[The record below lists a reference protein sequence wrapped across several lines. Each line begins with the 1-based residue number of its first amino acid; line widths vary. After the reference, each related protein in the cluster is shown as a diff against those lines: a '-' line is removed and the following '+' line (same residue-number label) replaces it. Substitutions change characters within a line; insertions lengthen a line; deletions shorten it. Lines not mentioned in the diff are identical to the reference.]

1 MMAPMRTANAA
12 LILLFAAA
20 PAATQLSAQPVAL
33 PAGVSPPASLQVSDT
48 VHCAYDLM
56 STEDREMALLLLE
69 REVGS
74 SSKTHENSL
83 NLKVIDRLVDAARD
97 KCAAPY
103 AWTGGR
109 SEAAV
114 AYAMNE
120 LMSEGVA
127 QALEAKG
134 HSIAPIEDFFTARRG
149 DLAGLSEITGAN
161 SEAFR
166 AYLITR
172 GWEKSESS
180 SLGIAEF
187 YLESLLH
194 RDSEA
199 RRFTAATKAGLPS
212 MLKTPP
218 SRVRTARRGRH

>member
-1 MMAPMRTANAA
+1 MAAMRSVYAA
-12 LILLFAAA
+12 LTLALMLAA
-20 PAATQLSAQPVAL
+20 PVAAQPSAL
-33 PAGVSPPASLQVSDT
+33 PAGVTPAASLLVSDT
-48 VHCAYDLM
+48 VHCAYDQM

-74 SSKTHENSL
+74 SSKTHENSP

-103 AWTGGR
+103 AWTSRR
-109 SEAAV
+109 SAAAV

-127 QALEAKG
+127 QALVAKG
-134 HSIAPIEDFFTARRG
+134 HSVAPIEEFFTVRRS
-149 DLAGLSEITGAN
+149 DLAGISEITGAN

-199 RRFTAATKAGLPS
+199 RRFTAATKAALPP
-212 MLKTPP
+212 MLKTPS
-218 SRVRTARRGRH
+218 SRARTAKRGRH

>member
-1 MMAPMRTANAA
+1 MVPMLSANTA
-12 LILLFAAA
+12 LILSLLLAA
-20 PAATQLSAQPVAL
+20 PAAAQSGAQPGAL
-33 PAGVSPPASLQVSDT
+33 PAGVSPAASLQVSDT
-48 VHCAYDLM
+48 VHCAYDQM

-74 SSKTHENSL
+74 SNKTHENSP

-114 AYAMNE
+114 AFAMNE

-134 HSIAPIEDFFTARRG
+134 HPIAPIEEFFTARRG
-149 DLAGLSEITGAN
+149 DLAGLSDITGAN

-199 RRFTAATKAGLPS
+199 RRFTAATKAALPS

-218 SRVRTARRGRH
+218 SRARTARRGRH

>member
-1 MMAPMRTANAA
+1 MDRAA
-12 LILLFAAA
+12 YSLALGLLASFALAA
-20 PAATQLSAQPVAL
+20 PTVAQTSAL
-33 PAGVSPPASLQVSDT
+33 PPRVTPASSLAVSNT
-48 VHCAYDLM
+48 VHCAFDLM

-74 SSKTHENSL
+74 SSTTHENSP
-83 NLKVIDRLVDAARD
+83 NLKVIVRLVDAARA

-109 SEAAV
+109 SDAAV
-114 AYAMNE
+114 AFAMNE
-120 LMSEGVA
+120 LMSEAVA

-134 HSIAPIEDFFTARRG
+134 HSIAPIEEFFTLRRG

-199 RRFTAATKAGLPS
+199 RRFTAATKAALPS

-218 SRVRTARRGRH
+218 SRARTARRGRH

>member
-1 MMAPMRTANAA
+1 MAAMRSVYAA
-12 LILLFAAA
+12 LTLALMLAA
-20 PAATQLSAQPVAL
+20 PVAAQPSAL
-33 PAGVSPPASLQVSDT
+33 PAGVTPAVSLLVSDT
-48 VHCAYDLM
+48 VHCAYDQM

-74 SSKTHENSL
+74 SSKTHENSP

-97 KCAAPY
+97 KCTAPY
-103 AWTGGR
+103 AWTGRR

-127 QALEAKG
+127 QALVAKG
-134 HSIAPIEDFFTARRG
+134 HSVAPIEEFFTVRRS
-149 DLAGLSEITGAN
+149 DLAGISEITGAT

-199 RRFTAATKAGLPS
+199 RRFTAATKAALPP
-212 MLKTPP
+212 MLKTPS
-218 SRVRTARRGRH
+218 SRARTAKRGRH